1 MRAYEAADAAAVLAI
16 NAENEP
22 EVGPL
27 DEEKLELLAA
37 QSPFF
42 VVAEARD
49 FAGSSQVAAPDQELE
64 SHGVDE
70 DPAILGF
77 LIGLDEHAVGY
88 LSNNYA
94 WFKERF
100 PSFGYIDRV
109 AVTEDAQS
117 KGLGPA
123 MYRAMEAWAVGNAKG
138 WLLAEVNT
146 IPDNPHS
153 HYFHQKFGFEESG
166 RGNPYGDEQEVAYY
180 EKQMM

>member
-1 MRAYEAADAAAVLAI
+1 MRAYEPSDAEAVLAI
-16 NAENEP
+16 NAENVP

-27 DEEKLELLAA
+27 DEEKLAYFAA
-37 QSPFF
+37 NAPFF

-49 FAGSSQVAAPDQELE
+49 FAGSGQVADAAAP
-64 SHGVDE
+64 VINA
-70 DPAILGF
+70 DPAVLGF
-77 LIGLDEHAVGY
+77 LVGLDEETSGY
-88 LSNNYA
+88 QSPNYA

-109 AVTEDAQS
+109 AVTADAQS

-123 MYRAMEAWAVGNAKG
+123 MYRAIEAWAIGFGKG

-153 HYFHQKFGFEESG
+153 HHFHQKFGFEESG
-166 RGNPYGDEQEVAYY
+166 RGNPYGPEEEVAYY
-180 EKQMM
+180 EKQIP